1 MKSYIFGFGFLIK
14 STLVLEN
21 EVKALYVI
29 EIGNITFNFIIL
41 KRYKMQIVST
51 IAEIRISK
59 QVSMCLQKVYK
70 ILLRSL
76 FFHSI

>member
-29 EIGNITFNFIIL
+29 EIGNITFI
-41 KRYKMQIVST
+41 
-51 IAEIRISK
+51 
-59 QVSMCLQKVYK
+59 
-70 ILLRSL
+70 
-76 FFHSI
+76 FHSDNRK